1 MKWQFF
7 MRLLA
12 CTQLGVALGAVLA
25 ASLEK
30 EPAPVPEGRPCEF
43 IHFEEVPADSFEEV
57 PADSFEEVP
66 ADSFE
71 EVPADSLEDIMLGG
85 LK

>member
-1 MKWQFF
+1 MKRQCF

-25 ASLEK
+25 ARLER
-30 EPAPVPEGRPCEF
+30 EPDPVPEERPREF
-43 IHFEEVPADSFEEV
+43 IY
-57 PADSFEEVP
+57 
-66 ADSFE
+66 FE